1 MTPSPKWFVCRVMTR
16 QEKRV
21 LAAFEEKG
29 ITAYCPME
37 RKWSLHARPKVA
49 ISRALFPGYV
59 FAQLPDDSALDA
71 ARSDRR
77 VRDIMCDKF
86 GNPIVANTRS
96 LRGIFIADMFHDFDE
111 TWVAPK
117 VKRPKGKRYSH
128 KWAAGQQAKVTRGP
142 YEGIIGRVIKSK
154 GRERVEIMLTLFGRD
169 WEWNV
174 SQGDLGEPLA
184 QDIAPP
190 IAA

>member
-1 MTPSPKWFVCRVMTR
+1 MSTWFVCRVVSR

-59 FAQLPDDSALDA
+59 FAVMPNDHALDA

-86 GNPIVANTRS
+86 GTPIIASTRS
-96 LRGIFIADMFHDFDE
+96 LRGIFIADMFHEFDH
-111 TWVAPK
+111 TYVAPK
-117 VKRPKGKRYSH
+117 VKGKKYSH
-128 KWAAGQQAKVTRGP
+128 KWAAGQQVKVIRGP
-142 YEGIIGRVIKSK
+142 LEGFIGRVIRAKGK
-154 GRERVEIMLTLFGRD
+154 ARFELLLNVFGREQEV
-169 WEWNV
+169 NV
-174 SQGDLGEPLA
+174 SHSELETYQA
-184 QDIAPP
+184 QNIAPSL
-190 IAA
+190 AA